1 VWSLS
6 IGPANR
12 CAVSGEFQLV
22 QVVDLESADLVL
34 SLPHTGENPSYSV
47 ALTESAVLYT
57 QENTCVRYGRDGST
71 YGWGDLPSYAALA
84 KLVRMPMAKN
94 IHAGWASLRSLAR
107 LQPWLIN
114 CREQGSGATFLQLAV
129 THGVDGAM
137 LEALLAEVPIIGLL
151 RAHHPEKVGGGAAS
165 AWHAALDQKSD
176 IWVSRLVQAVVSGR
190 VYATPAA
197 MSPIAETFGALA
209 RKFPRQYLRL
219 LSEMP
224 LAFEDSCRLRSP
236 HTRRLQ
242 VEVCGSRRF
251 LLDGWWE
258 DHYAASGLDFGFSPR
273 ALLAW
278 AHSWIADPDK
288 LRRRTIYADGG
299 LRAGN
304 SGRGEQWWS
313 VEALVCSLMVRLRD
327 CWVACCCAVCRRC
340 CEEEEAADSPGGQRG
355 GGGRGG
361 GMRTTGRA
369 SAGQYRPAEGGAAS
383 SPHHKVGNLF
393 RSIARFQGAV
403 DQQRSGYAVLTESIP
418 PPSSRR
424 RRKRGADGT
433 THDHK
438 GDRTPPLLS
447 RDASA
452 VSDPASASSNSSAA
466 EMAAVARVQQVPF
479 CEFAGFA
486 TNHLALIVDASIATG
501 DRTVFKSPSVE
512 ALLHFKWRAF
522 GSVIWWLHT
531 ALWLSYTLATAVFA
545 YAATYYFTDSQSA
558 WKSMPFS
565 FRAPYD
571 YFMNEDAP
579 LMDELKDCAKKFGFP
594 LLPKPPGGQRT
605 ARDHCVF
612 YLILALVSSLTS
624 LALGVVFFFIN
635 TMYIVVSVR
644 EGKTHLS
651 YQYATKAAVIRFFYV
666 VMQLLGLAVVHFG
679 ASVDQGLL
687 GPELTRML
695 LALGMGLQWVELI
708 RILTRHPEFGELYQ
722 MVIETFSQTRY
733 FIYFMLMVTCMGSLT
748 LGLLLFDVHTVID
761 YPPDMDY
768 SSEMLLLD
776 EKYEQTA
783 TGTID
788 LWYNFGDIFR
798 SFHSTIDI
806 FFFGTKSDA
815 VESALLEV
823 LPARYIAMSLQIFSQ
838 VVLLNLLI
846 AKINDA
852 YAKIKASSLLS
863 SNFQQ
868 ALILI
873 EYEIIAQALFSTR
886 GGRWPRWLHICM
898 PPAEPPERDRITDL
912 HEELQTVRE
921 ANARLEAALEAIAA
935 GQATQE
941 ASMRR
946 LEALVRATA
955 ES

>member
-1 VWSLS
+1 
-6 IGPANR
+6 
-12 CAVSGEFQLV
+12 
-22 QVVDLESADLVL
+22 LE
-34 SLPHTGENPSYSV
+34 
-47 ALTESAVLYT
+47 
-57 QENTCVRYGRDGST
+57 
-71 YGWGDLPSYAALA
+71 
-84 KLVRMPMAKN
+84 
-94 IHAGWASLRSLAR
+94 
-107 LQPWLIN
+107 
-114 CREQGSGATFLQLAV
+114 
-129 THGVDGAM
+129 
-137 LEALLAEVPIIGLL
+137 
-151 RAHHPEKVGGGAAS
+151 
-165 AWHAALDQKSD
+165 
-176 IWVSRLVQAVVSGR
+176 
-190 VYATPAA
+190 
-197 MSPIAETFGALA
+197 
-209 RKFPRQYLRL
+209 
-219 LSEMP
+219 
-224 LAFEDSCRLRSP
+224 
-236 HTRRLQ
+236 
-242 VEVCGSRRF
+242 
-251 LLDGWWE
+251 
-258 DHYAASGLDFGFSPR
+258 
-273 ALLAW
+273 
-278 AHSWIADPDK
+278 
-288 LRRRTIYADGG
+288 
-299 LRAGN
+299 
-304 SGRGEQWWS
+304 
-313 VEALVCSLMVRLRD
+313 
-327 CWVACCCAVCRRC
+327 
-340 CEEEEAADSPGGQRG
+340 
-355 GGGRGG
+355 
-361 GMRTTGRA
+361 
-369 SAGQYRPAEGGAAS
+369 
-383 SPHHKVGNLF
+383 
-393 RSIARFQGAV
+393 
-403 DQQRSGYAVLTESIP
+403 
-418 PPSSRR
+418 
-424 RRKRGADGT
+424 
-433 THDHK
+433 
-438 GDRTPPLLS
+438 
-447 RDASA
+447 
-452 VSDPASASSNSSAA
+452 
-466 EMAAVARVQQVPF
+466 
-479 CEFAGFA
+479 
-486 TNHLALIVDASIATG
+486 TG

-558 WKSMPFS
+558 WKAMPFS

-571 YFMNEDAP
+571 YFMDEDAP
-579 LMDELKDCAKKFGFP
+579 LMDELQDCAKKFGFP

-679 ASVDQGLL
+679 ASMDQGLL
-687 GPELTRML
+687 GPEVTRML
-695 LALGMGLQWVELI
+695 LAIGMGLQWVELI

-823 LPARYIAMSLQIFSQ
+823 LPARYIAMGLQIFSQ

-946 LEALVRATA
+946 LEALVRAAA